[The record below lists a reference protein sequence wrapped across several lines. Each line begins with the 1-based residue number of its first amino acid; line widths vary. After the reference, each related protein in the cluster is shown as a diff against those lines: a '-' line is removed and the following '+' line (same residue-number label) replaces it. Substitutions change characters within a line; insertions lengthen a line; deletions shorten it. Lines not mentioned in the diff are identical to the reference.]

1 MQLRRY
7 FLTILSLSLPRSDIL
22 AWSYVF
28 LLTLAVAVSM
38 VSATPFPADDHF
50 FFQEFIEKLAGGT
63 LDLSIP
69 GFHGMNIVAVPWY
82 WITRSPIA
90 QIEFQMFSG
99 TLIPLFAFLA
109 GRSLFRSTWHGIV
122 FASIMAMMPFL
133 SFSSLRGWMVAT
145 YHCLILLT
153 LLGAGLR
160 AKWLAGR
167 GISQEEG
174 SVRAVVRSFFAGG
187 GWMWLPFGF
196 SLISLP
202 FAAALLPLL
211 IVLTGDS
218 RKPLH
223 RRYDQV
229 ILGLSVPAAYLLIQF
244 LQAGRISV
252 GVHEEFDAV
261 GVWQGPVGMVKN
273 AAHAL
278 QMLFSVHN
286 FYLPNPAK
294 TAQGNLMHTT
304 PILIFLGLFGLLS
317 PKDYFNPTSSASGGL
332 RVARGLPLALLLG
345 FLIGIGLNVAIDHM
359 DHFYMET
366 GILFLLLAA
375 LPVLKKHPLWIPIA
389 LATLHFQWLY
399 FYLQFKDV
407 FLLGQ
412 SFFLVPLF
420 VDAAFIIWIASHL
433 KEAGNIC
440 KNIVLPRR

>member
-1 MQLRRY
+1 M
-7 FLTILSLSLPRSDIL
+7 SLSRSDLL
-22 AWSYVF
+22 AWGYIF
-28 LLTLAVAVSM
+28 LLVLAVAIGM
-38 VSATPFPADDHF
+38 VSATPFPTDDHF

-63 LDLSIP
+63 LDLSIS

-99 TLIPLFAFLA
+99 MLIPLFAFLA
-109 GRSLFRSTWHGIV
+109 GRALFRSTWHGII
-122 FASIMAMMPFL
+122 FATIMAMMPFL

-153 LLGAGLR
+153 LF
-160 AKWLAGR
+160 LAA
-167 GISQEEG
+167 I
-174 SVRAVVRSFFAGG
+174 RSR
-187 GWMWLPFGF
+187 WTWLPFGF

-211 IVLTGDS
+211 IVLTADNT
-218 RKPLH
+218 KPLY

-229 ILGLSVPAAYLLIQF
+229 ILGLSIPVVYLLMQF
-244 LQAGRISV
+244 LQAGKIHV

-261 GVWQGPVGMVKN
+261 GVWQGPAGMIRN

-286 FYLPNPAK
+286 FYFPNPAK

-304 PILIFLGLFGLLS
+304 PILIFLGLFSLLS

-332 RVARGLPLALLLG
+332 RGARGLSLALLLG

-366 GILFLLLAA
+366 GILFLILAS
-375 LPVLKKHPLWIPIA
+375 LPVLRKHPLWIPIV
-389 LATLHFQWLY
+389 LATLHFQWFY

-407 FLLGQ
+407 FLLGK

-420 VDAAFIIWIASHL
+420 VDAAFILWLSLHL
-433 KEAGNIC
+433 KEAVNIC
-440 KNIVLPRR
+440 KNIVLPRA